1 MNADLSNINLLKAI
15 RQNLPEGMTPIDLLM
30 DILGIGK
37 EAAYRR
43 VRGDV
48 PFTLRE
54 TALIAERLK
63 LSLDCIANINPGRVL
78 FELRPQKFY
87 FEEESVEEYKPLQAF
102 LDSLRI
108 ASKQPD
114 SEFTFSSNTFPQFP
128 GHMFYQLFKYTTF
141 KYMYENE
148 NVRSVKPYN
157 EISVPEKFF
166 KLNRDI
172 ILETMNLKET
182 TFLFYISF
190 LDNIISELKYFLGIQ
205 LIDNTDIELIKNDLH
220 SFIDFI
226 EELTSEG
233 RFKTGNK
240 VNVFI
245 SNVRFDVSYS
255 FIQAN
260 DYILSMIGAF
270 TVNHLT
276 ASDEASLY
284 KMKNRI
290 QALKRVSDLI
300 SESGEIK
307 RIQFINKQ
315 REIINTL

>member
-1 MNADLSNINLLKAI
+1 MNTDLSNINLLKAI
-15 RQNLPEGMTPIDLLM
+15 KQNLPAGMTPIDLLM

-87 FEEESVEEYKPLQAF
+87 FEEESVEEYKPLLAF
-102 LDSLRI
+102 LDSLQI
-108 ASKQPD
+108 ITKQPY
-114 SEFTFSSNTFPQFP
+114 SEFTFSCNTFPQFP
-128 GHMFYQLFKYTTF
+128 GHMFYQLFKYSTF

-148 NVRSVKPYN
+148 NAQSIKPFN
-157 EISVPEKFF
+157 EINVPEKFF
-166 KLNRDI
+166 KLNQDI

-182 TFLFYISF
+182 TYLFYIRF
-190 LDNIISELKYFLGIQ
+190 LENIVNELKYFSSIQ
-205 LIDNTDIELIKNDLH
+205 LIDKEDIELIKNDLH
-220 SFIDFI
+220 NLIDHI
-226 EELTSEG
+226 EELTVNG
-233 RFKTGNK
+233 KFKTGNK
-240 VNVFI
+240 ANIYI

-255 FIQAN
+255 FIHAN

-276 ASDEASLY
+276 ASDETSLH
-284 KMKNRI
+284 KIKNRI

-300 SESGEIK
+300 SESGEMK
-307 RIQFINKQ
+307 RIQFISEQ
-315 REIINTL
+315 RRLINTL

>member
-1 MNADLSNINLLKAI
+1 MNTDLSNINLLKAI
-15 RQNLPEGMTPIDLLM
+15 RQNLPEGITPIDLLM
-30 DILGIGK
+30 DILAIGK

-43 VRGDV
+43 LRGDV

-63 LSLDCIANINPGRVL
+63 LSLDCIANINPGRIL

-87 FEEESVEEYKPLQAF
+87 FGEESVEEYKSLQAF
-102 LDSLRI
+102 LNSLKI

-128 GHMFYQLFKYTTF
+128 GHMFFQLFKYTTF

-148 NVRSVKPYN
+148 NMQSIKPYN
-157 EISVPEKFF
+157 EINVPEKFF
-166 KLNRDI
+166 KLNRNI

-182 TFLFYISF
+182 TFLFYTHF
-190 LDNIISELKYFLGIQ
+190 LDNVISELKYFSDIQ
-205 LIDNTDIELIKNDLH
+205 LINNEDIELIKNDLH
-220 SFIDFI
+220 SLIDFI
-226 EELTSEG
+226 EELTVEG

-240 VNVFI
+240 ANVFI
-245 SNVRFDVSYS
+245 SGVRFDVSYS

-260 DYILSMIGAF
+260 NYILSMIGAF

-276 ASDEASLY
+276 ASDEASLH
-284 KMKNRI
+284 KIKSRI

-300 SESGEIK
+300 SESGEMK
-307 RIQFINKQ
+307 RIQFINEQ
-315 REIINTL
+315 RKIINTL